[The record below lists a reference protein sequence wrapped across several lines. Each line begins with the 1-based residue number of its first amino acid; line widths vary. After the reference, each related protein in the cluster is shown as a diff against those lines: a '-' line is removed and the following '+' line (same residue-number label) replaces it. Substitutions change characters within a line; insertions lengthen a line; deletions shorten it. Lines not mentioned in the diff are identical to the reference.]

1 MKSIKVVNAREN
13 NLKNI
18 TVSFPYYQL
27 TVVSG
32 CSGSGKSSLVY
43 DTIFAESQR
52 QLYENFIDNTFGLK
66 MMKRPDV
73 DSIEK
78 LCPAVSVA
86 QNSYNFNPNSTVGT
100 YTDLSDELRSIF
112 SFIVNQENG
121 TAFKPRDFSFSQ
133 SKYLCKKCG
142 GTGRIWKLSIDKII
156 PDPTQTL
163 RSGGILYFSGT
174 QASYEMR
181 RLAQICERHGIDMD
195 TRICDLSADQYDILI
210 KYGDNEKYTVKYE
223 RGAKKNCQ
231 KTGFFHGVLPEL
243 GEEYKQIKTPMIF
256 QQLVRYMDEFSCDLC
271 DGMKLGRDIL
281 DYRICGYNIS
291 EAENLEIGD
300 LKQWCEQLSKKCSKK
315 SAKGLESTIKHFIEE
330 ISSISSLNLDYL
342 TLSRPIPS
350 LSGGE
355 FQRLRL
361 AKQLCGSMVEV
372 LYILDEPCKGL
383 HFLDID
389 KIIDISRKLVD
400 KGNTVIAIEHNK
412 QYISAADNIVLI
424 GPGSGPAGGEI
435 VQSESQ
441 GDVPIDK
448 HSVRHPSDAMTFN
461 GINANTINNQDCLIP
476 LGAITFITGVSGSG
490 KSTLAEDVIFS
501 SLSRKQ
507 PVHCKRISAPRSY
520 KVHFVDQQPIGK
532 TSRSSVISYL
542 KISNEIRKIFA
553 DIPPKRA
560 KITPSHFS
568 TNCSG
573 GRCEKCS
580 GSGIISLD
588 SKVMPDAYIKCDE
601 CNGKRFKPEI
611 LEIKYKGYS
620 IFDVFEMNVTNAIQ
634 VFDDSPK
641 IKAMLQCMIDIGIG
655 YLKLGQLS
663 MSLSGGE
670 AQRIKLAKVLGE
682 ETHKNSIIIL
692 DEPTSGLGSNDIHKI
707 GTVIERLA
715 DQGNT
720 IIIIDHN
727 VEFINAHC
735 DYCID
740 FGVLGGKNGGKIVDQ
755 GFFDDIVSRKKASIF
770 SR

>member
-32 CSGSGKSSLVY
+32 CSGSGKSSL
-43 DTIFAESQR
+43 
-52 QLYENFIDNTFGLK
+52 
-66 MMKRPDV
+66 PDV

-121 TAFKPRDFSFSQ
+121 TAFKARDFSFSQ

-195 TRICDLSADQYDILI
+195 TRICDLSSDQYDILI
-210 KYGDNEKYTVKYE
+210 KYGDDEKYTVKYE

-243 GEEYKQIKTPMIF
+243 GEEYKRIKTPMIF
-256 QQLVRYMDEFSCDLC
+256 QQLVRYMDEFSCDSC
-271 DGMKLGRDIL
+271 DGM
-281 DYRICGYNIS
+281 
-291 EAENLEIGD
+291 
-300 LKQWCEQLSKKCSKK
+300 
-315 SAKGLESTIKHFIEE
+315 KGLESTIKHFIEE

-389 KIIDISRKLVD
+389 NIIDISRKLVD

-412 QYISAADNIVLI
+412 QYISAADNIVII

-435 VQSESQ
+435 VQSEPQ

-620 IFDVFEMNVTNAIQ
+620 IFDVLEMNVTNAIQ

-663 MSLSGGE
+663 MNLSGGE

-682 ETHKNSIIIL
+682 ETHKNSIIIYNNHYR
-692 DEPTSGLGSNDIHKI
+692 P
-707 GTVIERLA
+707 
-715 DQGNT
+715 
-720 IIIIDHN
+720 
-727 VEFINAHC
+727 
-735 DYCID
+735 
-740 FGVLGGKNGGKIVDQ
+740 
-755 GFFDDIVSRKKASIF
+755 
-770 SR
+770 

>member
-1 MKSIKVVNAREN
+1 
-13 NLKNI
+13 
-18 TVSFPYYQL
+18 
-27 TVVSG
+27 
-32 CSGSGKSSLVY
+32 
-43 DTIFAESQR
+43 
-52 QLYENFIDNTFGLK
+52 
-66 MMKRPDV
+66 
-73 DSIEK
+73 
-78 LCPAVSVA
+78 
-86 QNSYNFNPNSTVGT
+86 
-100 YTDLSDELRSIF
+100 
-112 SFIVNQENG
+112 
-121 TAFKPRDFSFSQ
+121 
-133 SKYLCKKCG
+133 
-142 GTGRIWKLSIDKII
+142 
-156 PDPTQTL
+156 
-163 RSGGILYFSGT
+163 
-174 QASYEMR
+174 
-181 RLAQICERHGIDMD
+181 
-195 TRICDLSADQYDILI
+195 
-210 KYGDNEKYTVKYE
+210 
-223 RGAKKNCQ
+223 
-231 KTGFFHGVLPEL
+231 
-243 GEEYKQIKTPMIF
+243 
-256 QQLVRYMDEFSCDLC
+256 
-271 DGMKLGRDIL
+271 
-281 DYRICGYNIS
+281 
-291 EAENLEIGD
+291 
-300 LKQWCEQLSKKCSKK
+300 
-315 SAKGLESTIKHFIEE
+315 
-330 ISSISSLNLDYL
+330 
-342 TLSRPIPS
+342 
-350 LSGGE
+350 
-355 FQRLRL
+355 
-361 AKQLCGSMVEV
+361 MVEV

-389 KIIDISRKLVD
+389 NIIDISRKLVD

-412 QYISAADNIVLI
+412 QYISAADNIVII

-435 VQSESQ
+435 VQSEPQ

-620 IFDVFEMNVTNAIQ
+620 IFDVLEMNVTNAIQ

-663 MSLSGGE
+663 MNLSGGE

-682 ETHKNSIIIL
+682 ETQKNSIII
-692 DEPTSGLGSNDIHKI
+692 
-707 GTVIERLA
+707 
-715 DQGNT
+715 
-720 IIIIDHN
+720 
-727 VEFINAHC
+727 
-735 DYCID
+735 
-740 FGVLGGKNGGKIVDQ
+740 
-755 GFFDDIVSRKKASIF
+755 
-770 SR
+770 